1 MAAGADLGISMRLG
15 LAMSNTQR
23 ERDVMKK
30 YIELLK
36 ERHERT
42 SIDLST
48 LSPLVP
54 WT

>member
-1 MAAGADLGISMRLG
+1 MRLG
-15 LAMSNTQR
+15 LAMCNTQR

-42 SIDLST
+42 SLDVVLLRPPNAT
-48 LSPLVP
+48 VP
-54 WT
+54 